1 MPEIIVER
9 LHQLPIDEQQVELVE
24 RKGQGHPDSI
34 CDGIANNASVALC
47 EAYQQ
52 AFGRILHHNVDKL
65 MLVAGRSTPKI
76 GGGTIDAPMKVIFGD
91 RCSSGLDGRTI
102 DVQGIVFQAAKEWL
116 RSNLRFVDPDLHVV
130 LQNEMK
136 SGSSQLISLFDRP
149 RIGANDTSAATG
161 FAPFTA
167 TESVVF
173 ELERYL
179 NGPDFKALFPE
190 TGEDIKV
197 MGFRHTRK
205 LHLTIAIAFIGRFVP
220 DRETYFK
227 RKSEI
232 VECLAAHLNAV
243 RPEFDEIK
251 IDINTLDNPE
261 DETGMYLTVSGTSA
275 EGSDSGE
282 VGRGNR
288 ANGIISFNRPQS
300 IEAHAGKNPVNHVG
314 KIYSYFAT
322 YAANRIYSQVRGLR
336 EVYVQLCSQI
346 GRPIDDPL
354 ASSVKLALAEG
365 ASFNDVR
372 RDAQNVFSEEL
383 KGIVRFSASLATSDF
398 YRNWEAR
405 LSSLT
410 KQGDHAK
417 PSATIRN

>member
-1 MPEIIVER
+1 MPEITVER
-9 LHQLPIDEQQVELVE
+9 LNQLPVDEQAVELVE

-34 CDGIANNASVALC
+34 CDGIANGASVALC
-47 EAYQQ
+47 EAYHQ

-91 RCSSGLDGRTI
+91 RCSNGIEGKRI
-102 DVQGIVFQAAKEWL
+102 DVETVVFQAAKEWL
-116 RSNLRFVDPDLHVV
+116 RSNLRFVDPDVHVV
-130 LQNEMK
+130 FQNEMK
-136 SGSSQLISLFDRP
+136 SASSQLVSLFDRP
-149 RIGANDTSAATG
+149 HIGANDTSAVTG
-161 FAPFTA
+161 FAPFTV
-167 TESVVF
+167 TERTVLG
-173 ELERYL
+173 LERYL
-179 NGPDFKALFPE
+179 NSRDFKRLFPE

-197 MGFRHTRK
+197 MGFRHNRK
-205 LHLTIAIAFIGRFVP
+205 LHLTVAVAFIGRFVR

-232 VECLAAHLNAV
+232 VERMLAHLSPA
-243 RPEFDEIK
+243 RREFDEIK
-251 IDINTLDNPE
+251 IDMNTLDNPE
-261 DETGMYLTVSGTSA
+261 DENGMYLTVLGTSA

-288 ANGIISFNRPQS
+288 TNGIISFNRPQS

-314 KIYSYFAT
+314 KIYSYFA
-322 YAANRIYSQVRGLR
+322 AHIADRIYSQVRGLR

-354 ASSVKLALAEG
+354 ASSVKLVVTEG
-365 ASFNDVR
+365 ASFDDVR
-372 RDAQNVFSEEL
+372 RDAQNLFSEEL
-383 KGIVRFSASLATSDF
+383 RRLVDFSASLATPDF
-398 YRNWEAR
+398 YRNWER
-405 LSSLT
+405 WLSSLT

-417 PSATIRN
+417 PSAAVRN